1 MAVAPNYEKSLSF
14 SSTESFRKALMGK
27 NLSAYKIEGVY
38 SPPTQNLNYETVL
51 TDSPVIDSP
60 NELISKSPYGTRL
73 YPLNK
78 YGPNGGYNQQIS
90 YNRPP
95 LAVNS
100 NQGEYQPNDTK
111 MDLVNEFFIDLAFIE
126 NKFGPPGGFQNMIT
140 ITDVQNNN
148 KIYANYW
155 GPPSFVPSSYPPL
168 QILQSNN
175 PTGSDGN
182 LSADS
187 YLAKLSATNLKK
199 LFQERIDVQR
209 RKESPSQNQLDSLKD
224 PYTASLMATGKQ
236 PLIVRDYTIT
246 VPETPQNAVTSLQ
259 TRLGDTFYPVSPIPG
274 DYFNENTLLAGS
286 TQQASTAL
294 NAANRLLG
302 GLLGGAL
309 NTIRNPSQIFIA
321 NTGDGQ
327 KGVLFANLDYNRYQ
341 PRYDRTTGGIARRVD
356 NVIQTALTSLGDPTG
371 GYYVGSPT
379 NDPSQITTPANE
391 IPVNVFGQQVS
402 TTVYGPSE
410 LGKLYEGN
418 DNQINFGPQANSF
431 SDGGGI
437 DGSLVWISPKY
448 KGNAGFKA
456 GVGGGVKSFDQE
468 FNTISNSYLKSESTN
483 ISFKPNSLLDN
494 TQRLII
500 SADGLQGER
509 RLKHVGNA
517 INQVSKVFN
526 DGYRELTKGSKVLT
540 YKNNTTGN
548 ETGTEYCRVF
558 AKDTPYYT
566 YNDLQKVEG
575 ITTTNRKFNNSV
587 LDSTFNLNIAP
598 TPYEKG
604 STNIILK
611 DGKKSVK
618 KYMFSLENLAWRTS
632 SKNGFTYDDLPDS
645 EKGPNG
651 GRIMW
656 FPPYNI
662 KFSETITPSFNG
674 VDFLGRP
681 EPVYTYSK
689 TSRSG
694 QLSWTIIVDHPS
706 ILNLIVKK
714 QLNGVDKQKV
724 QSIVDSFFAG
734 CVKYDLIELAKKF
747 NTIPSKDL
755 LIYQDIL
762 SKPSLTTEDV
772 KIIKE
777 SLVGQPDESNGTTT
791 DNTDNDKTFLESKFN
806 GYGFYFDNNVPGN
819 SSSNYSSDYE
829 SYISRKQTYID
840 NSKNLSG
847 SEKNVE
853 QFFNSV
859 ISENFDKF
867 TSGDENTGLIS
878 KLIKYLESGKAQN
891 IQINLI
897 ASASAL
903 GDDGYNQK
911 LSERRRDSIKTFFET
926 FSVGGKNLE
935 QFIKDGILNIDIV
948 ALGETATI
956 DFEKTVSPVSDGSKQ
971 TSIECTKLQP
981 ENARIFS
988 VSAMACRRVAIK
1000 EIKITP
1006 KTPDTKNKKEPIK
1019 QITTTNGKKTTI
1031 IPPRKIGVE
1040 EKLKTGI
1047 TQKILRSLLTEDSY
1061 FELLKSQNPM
1071 IYDSIVDKIKYFNP
1085 AFHSMTP
1092 EGLNSRLTFLQQC
1105 ARPGETIPIIGPD
1118 GKPRFNDALN
1128 TSFGAPPI
1136 LVLRIGDFF
1145 NTKIVPTSLS
1155 FTYDNGGIQFDTNP
1169 EGIGVQPMFVNVS
1182 MGFNFIG
1189 GSGLAK
1195 PIEQLQNA
1203 LSFNYYA
1210 NTEIYDDRAIP
1221 TEDTSAI
1228 DKEVFQSILDKET
1241 PNLENQINQEQQNPG
1256 GTTIGQVLSS
1266 QSNET
1271 GTNGEI
1277 SYSQIMDKLHT
1288 DTKTYFTT
1296 FLNQTEKI
1304 LKAYNKGIIQLING
1318 SGPKVTKFYTEG
1330 NLGTTKTEIFGK
1342 PNLTTSGEK
1351 KDRFQQL
1358 TDVVLSDISSGVN
1371 PIVFNLNQKNKLN
1384 EKEMGLIKINMTEYV
1399 KKISDSFSNSASQ
1412 ILQELTNQQQN
1423 FVQTLR
1429 KVDLVLTKTDG
1440 NLISGGEPRVFNLT
1454 DNSDFKTM
1462 SEDADKISKEMKNFI
1477 TDCITNKII
1486 IENYKNFE
1494 SFNPINNLDTKE
1506 KPFYLI
1512 IVRTFQSKKNEFKNA
1527 IIKGDLLK
1535 NKKLVSAF
1543 DSVYNDLVAKFLKE
1557 LEKEETEFQNG
1568 KKKVSDKFIKGF
1580 DNLTYTKGKKRK
1592 TNYTTEPS
1600 SLDAD
1605 QKQRIKSLYA
1615 TVNPN
1620 TDINTFDGKI
1630 TFN

>member
-1 MAVAPNYEKSLSF
+1 MALDPNYQKGLSF
-14 SSTESFRKALMGK
+14 SSTESFRKALMAK

-51 TDSPVIDSP
+51 TESPVIDSP
-60 NELISKSPYGTRL
+60 NELISNSPYGTKL

-78 YGPNGGYNQQIS
+78 YGPNGGYKQQLT

-95 LAVNS
+95 LAVDS

-182 LSADS
+182 LSSDS
-187 YLAKLSATNLKK
+187 YLARLSATNLKK

-209 RKESPSQNQLDSLKD
+209 KKESPSQNQLDSLKD
-224 PYTASLMATGKQ
+224 PYTAGLMATGKQ

-246 VPETPQNAVTSLQ
+246 VPETPQNAASSLQ

-294 NAANRLLG
+294 NAANRLVG

-341 PRYDRTTGGIARRVD
+341 PRYDRTTGGFARRAD
-356 NVIQTALTSLGDPTG
+356 NLIQTALTSLGDPTG

-379 NDPSQITTPANE
+379 NDPSQITSPANE

-402 TTVYGPSE
+402 TIVYGPSE

-418 DNQINFGPQANSF
+418 DNQINFGPQAPSF

-437 DGSLVWISPKY
+437 DGSLVWTSPKY
-448 KGNAGFKA
+448 KGNAGFRA

-468 FNTISNSYLKSESTN
+468 FTTISNSYLKSESTN
-483 ISFKPNSLLDN
+483 LSFKSNSLLDN
-494 TQRLII
+494 TQRLIN

-526 DGYRELTKGSKVLT
+526 DGYKEMTKGSKVLT
-540 YKNNTTGN
+540 HKNNTTGA
-548 ETGTEYCRVF
+548 EAGVEYCRVF
-558 AKDTPYYT
+558 TKDTPYYT

-598 TPYEKG
+598 TSYEKG

-618 KYMFSLENLAWRTS
+618 KYMFSIENLAWRTS
-632 SKNGFTYDDLPDS
+632 SRDGFTYDDLPDS

-656 FPPYNI
+656 FPPYNL
-662 KFSETITPSFNG
+662 KFSETISPSFNG
-674 VDFLGRP
+674 IDFLGRP
-681 EPVYTYSK
+681 EPIYTYAK
-689 TSRSG
+689 TTRSG
-694 QLSWTIIVDHPS
+694 TLNWTMIVDHPS

-714 QLNGVDKQKV
+714 QLDKVDNKKV

-762 SKPSLTTEDV
+762 SKPTLTTEDV
-772 KIIKE
+772 TIIKE
-777 SLVGQPDESNGTTT
+777 NLVGQPGETNNQTT
-791 DNTDNDKTFLESKFN
+791 DNSDNDKTFLETKFN
-806 GYGFYFDNNVPGN
+806 GYGFYYDNNVPQ
-819 SSSNYSSDYE
+819 SSSSDYKSDYE
-829 SYISRKQTYID
+829 SYIGKKQTYIN
-840 NSKNLSG
+840 NSKTLAG

-853 QFFNSV
+853 QFFTSV
-859 ISENFDKF
+859 ITENYDKF

-878 KLIKYLESGKAQN
+878 KLIKYLESGKAET
-891 IQINLI
+891 IKINLI

-903 GDDGYNQK
+903 GDDTYNQK
-911 LSERRRDSIKTFFET
+911 LSERRRDNIKNFFSTFEI
-926 FSVGGKNLE
+926 GGKNLDKYIQNNTLIIE
-935 QFIKDGILNIDIV
+935 ID
-948 ALGETATI
+948 AQGEKPTV
-956 DFEKTVSPVSDGSKQ
+956 EVNVSPVSNEQKQ
-971 TSIECTKLQP
+971 TTIDCTKLQP
-981 ENARIFS
+981 QNARVFS

-1000 EIKITP
+1000 QIIVTP
-1006 KTPDTKNKKEPIK
+1006 KPPDTKNKKEPVK
-1019 QITTTNGKKTTI
+1019 QITTTNQKKTNI

-1047 TQKILRSLLTEDSY
+1047 TQKVLRSLLTEDSY

-1071 IYDSIVDKIKYFNP
+1071 IYETIVDKIKYFNP

-1092 EGLNSRLTFLQQC
+1092 EGLNSRLTFLNQC
-1105 ARPGETIPIIGPD
+1105 SRPGETIPIIGPD

-1136 LVLRIGDFF
+1136 LVLRIGDFY

-1155 FTYDNGGIQFDTNP
+1155 FTYDNGGIQYDTNP

-1182 MGFNFIG
+1182 MQFNFIG

-1221 TEDTSAI
+1221 TEDTTAI

-1241 PNLENQINQEQQNPG
+1241 PNAENQIAQEQQNPG

-1271 GTNGEI
+1271 GTSGEI
-1277 SYSQIMDKLHT
+1277 SYTQIMDKLHT
-1288 DTKTYFTT
+1288 ETKTYFTT

-1304 LKAYNKGIIQLING
+1304 FKAYNKGIIQLING
-1318 SGPKVTKFYTEG
+1318 MGPKVNKFYTHG
-1330 NLGTTKTEIFGK
+1330 NLGTETEIFGK

-1358 TDVVLSDISSGVN
+1358 VDVVLLDINSGAN
-1371 PIVFNLNQKNKLN
+1371 PIISNVNKKNKLSD
-1384 EKEMGLIKINMTEYV
+1384 KEMGLLKTYMTDYV
-1399 KKISDSFSNSASQ
+1399 KKFSDSFSNSASQ

-1429 KVDLVLTKTDG
+1429 KVDLVLSKTDG
-1440 NLISGGEPRVFNLT
+1440 NLIAGGEPRVFNLT
-1454 DNSDFKTM
+1454 ENSDFTTITENAK
-1462 SEDADKISKEMKNFI
+1462 KISEQMKKFI
-1477 TDCITNKII
+1477 TDCVKKNII
-1486 IENYKNFE
+1486 IEGYKN
-1494 SFNPINNLDTKE
+1494 INSYENKTLDQAE
-1506 KPFYLI
+1506 KPFYL
-1512 IVRTFQSKKNEFKNA
+1512 VMARTFQNKKNEFKNA
-1527 IIKGDLLK
+1527 VLKGDLLK

-1543 DSVYNDLVAKFLKE
+1543 DSVYDDLISKFSKE
-1557 LEKEETEFQNG
+1557 LKKENDDFQSS
-1568 KKKVSDKFIKGF
+1568 KKNVSDTFIKGF
-1580 DNLTYTKGKKRK
+1580 DNLTYTKGKKLK
-1592 TNYTTEPS
+1592 TNYTTQPS
-1600 SLDAD
+1600 STDAE
-1605 QKQRIKSLYA
+1605 QKQKIKSLYA
-1615 TVNPN
+1615 TVNSN